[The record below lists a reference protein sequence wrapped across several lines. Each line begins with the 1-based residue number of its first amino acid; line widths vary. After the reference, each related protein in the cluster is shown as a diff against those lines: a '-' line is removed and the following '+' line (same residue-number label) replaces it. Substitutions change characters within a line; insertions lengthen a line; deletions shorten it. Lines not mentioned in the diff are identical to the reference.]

1 MIKKYGEELVQ
12 ELLKIQSFKELEQ
25 KLMEIYPDGFD
36 LNILDKRIRDK
47 FVELANKY
55 DNIQRPIQERKQ
67 K

>member
-1 MIKKYGEELVQ
+1 MIKKYGEELIQ
-12 ELLKIQSFKELEQ
+12 ELLEIKSFKELEQ

-47 FVELANKY
+47 FEELANKN
-55 DNIQRPIQERKQ
+55 DSIQKPIQERKQ